1 MTDRNVDRLRFS
13 AAALLGSAGR
23 QRPSLAPR
31 RLGAGPTPWELG
43 SPDSDRAPENHY
55 PCMPLAQIEA
65 LQVPAA
71 DNAVLY
77 LWALSSLLSEAL
89 RVMQCW
95 GFSYRTSRVWVK
107 HAAASSRTNASTVSS
122 VTSSISRSYSRAL

>member
-77 LWALSSLLSEAL
+77 LWAAQLATPRGAPGHAVLGLQLPDEPDLGQARSGAVPDERLDSLLRHEL
-89 RVMQCW
+89 HQPIV
-95 GFSYRTSRVWVK
+95 
-107 HAAASSRTNASTVSS
+107 
-122 VTSSISRSYSRAL
+122 